1 MVRLIVEWGGFCFL
15 DKDKRGDFKVCEDL
29 QYIAAMGHPGGGKN
43 DIPNR
48 LKRNFFIFNLVLPS
62 ITSINDIYGQ
72 MLRGR
77 FKDGG
82 FDAEVMKVVG
92 NLTQV
97 TISLWR
103 TMKAKM
109 LPTPAKFHYLF
120 NMRDLSRVFQGI
132 LLTPKTTI
140 TERGGTRAVEGKL
153 NMSPVE
159 VLVNLW
165 RHECERVFCDKLTTN
180 KDKEF
185 FDKYLSGLVGEV
197 FGEELMDKTKPDF
210 YMVNFLRDDVLDEEG
225 SLVEE
230 APKVYEPGGLLTDI
244 RDRVK
249 EFMGKHNEEFPAK
262 KLELVLFDDALRHL
276 LRLNRLIEMPRGSA
290 LLVGVGGSGKQSLT
304 RLASYISRA
313 VCFQITLTKTY
324 NINSFMEDL
333 RFMYKNAGHL
343 RKPTVFLFTEAEIKD
358 EVFLEVMNSVLMTGE
373 IPGLFAKDEMMAMT
387 ADLRNS
393 FLKARPGQEE
403 TWDNMKQYF
412 VDCVRDN
419 LHLILCMSPLN
430 PKFPV
435 RARKFPGLISGP
447 TIDWFL
453 PWPEEALVAVSH
465 GLVAE
470 FPMDCPADVKSL
482 LMTHMGVVHR
492 MVTEVCDE
500 YFTKMRRQVYQ
511 TPKSYLSFL
520 QLYKA
525 MYKEKIN
532 ELKEKEMRLN
542 LGLQKLIQ
550 GAKDVAAMKIVL
562 AEEQKKL
569 EVATAET
576 MKMLSSLEVSSA
588 EARKEGDQVAT
599 IKTKC
604 EDDARRIAAEKDSC
618 MSDLAKAQ
626 PFVDQ
631 ADKAISSIK
640 PGHIQEVKKLPNPAD
655 VIKMVFD
662 CILLLFHLPTLPVKS
677 FKLNI
682 AKKEVEF
689 FETSFK
695 PYGLSCMSNPAFLNN
710 VIDFGK
716 FGKDKINEETI
727 EFLVP
732 YLEIEGFNPQVAKN
746 ASAAAEGLCTWVRA
760 MKFYHEAS
768 KIVKPK
774 LEALAIA
781 EGQMDAANKALN
793 AAEMRLQACT
803 GRLQELQTM
812 FDNQMA
818 EKKRI
823 EDGAMALQR
832 KMNQASTLIGG
843 LAGERT
849 RWTEDSEKSADL
861 KRRLVGD
868 CALGSAFVSYCGPF
882 NQEFRQ
888 YMVTDKFTAD
898 LQVRKI
904 PVTQNL
910 DIIPFLVDIGTIGD
924 WNIQGLP
931 TDPLSIQNGILVTR
945 SSRYPLMIDPQ
956 GQAVSWIRSKE
967 SSNLPTF
974 GVAALNDPKLRDKL
988 EFTMGDG
995 KALIILGVEQDI
1007 DPMLDPVMEK
1017 QFVVKGKKMSVNV
1030 SDKAMD
1036 FDPRFMMYFI
1046 TRLPNPSFSP
1056 ELQAKVTLVDFTVTQ
1071 KGLEEQLLGRVI
1083 GKEQKA
1089 LEEQLSDVLEEVNS
1103 NTKALLA
1110 LDASLL
1116 ERLTSNT
1123 GNLLEDE
1130 ELIGVLANT
1139 KAKAADVNQK
1149 LVAADETKKS
1159 INEKREQ
1166 FRPVATRG
1174 SVLYFSVVELSLV
1187 NVMYQTSLDQFLEIF
1202 MGSMDRAEKA
1212 SLASKRVTNIIETM
1226 TYMCY
1231 RYINRGLYEK
1241 DKLTFVL
1248 LVTMKIL
1255 ITAALLKTTDLTI
1268 FLRGG
1273 AALDI
1278 NSVRRKPFNWLSNEA
1293 WLNVLE
1299 LSQSSKFFSN
1309 LPNDMAGNESMWR
1322 RWYEDNEPES
1332 IAIPDYE
1339 NRILEQVSI
1348 GPFYKLLLV
1357 RSMRMDRTILT
1368 CKEFVRNTAEMGPPF
1383 VEPVTDT
1390 IEMIFDEM
1398 KAEIPVIFLLSV
1410 GADPTESIEVLARR
1424 KKLPPP
1430 SVISL
1435 GEGQEPVAI
1444 RAMNAAAV
1452 NGTWVLL
1459 QNCELGLGL
1468 MNEMEDLFGKLKE
1481 GMDPAFRLFIT
1492 ALPNDE
1498 FPLGLLQMCTK
1509 VTNEPPAGLKA
1520 GILRSYTVIV
1530 DQERLERVETAQW
1543 RQLLFA
1549 LCFLHS
1555 VVQERRKFGPLGWCI
1570 PYEYNNGDLTACIL
1584 FLEKHLYNGPISWP
1598 TFQYMVSEVQY
1609 GGKITDDL
1617 DRRMFKTYTQVWLTP
1632 STCADSFTYNPP
1644 NPIFRIP
1651 QDFKYTIPSSE
1662 QLGTFKDFIKTFPE
1676 IDTPEIFGLHPNA
1689 DLTFRVKEVNALFAT
1704 LGNTQPKGGGGG
1716 GGASREDVVFEKA
1729 AELLERLPED
1739 YIEDDYKAKLQKLG
1753 GLAVPL
1759 NIFLFQ

>member
-1 MVRLIVEWGGFCFL
+1 
-15 DKDKRGDFKVCEDL
+15 
-29 QYIAAMGHPGGGKN
+29 
-43 DIPNR
+43 
-48 LKRNFFIFNLVLPS
+48 
-62 ITSINDIYGQ
+62 
-72 MLRGR
+72 
-77 FKDGG
+77 
-82 FDAEVMKVVG
+82 
-92 NLTQV
+92 
-97 TISLWR
+97 
-103 TMKAKM
+103 
-109 LPTPAKFHYLF
+109 
-120 NMRDLSRVFQGI
+120 
-132 LLTPKTTI
+132 
-140 TERGGTRAVEGKL
+140 
-153 NMSPVE
+153 
-159 VLVNLW
+159 
-165 RHECERVFCDKLTTN
+165 
-180 KDKEF
+180 
-185 FDKYLSGLVGEV
+185 
-197 FGEELMDKTKPDF
+197 
-210 YMVNFLRDDVLDEEG
+210 
-225 SLVEE
+225 
-230 APKVYEPGGLLTDI
+230 
-244 RDRVK
+244 
-249 EFMGKHNEEFPAK
+249 
-262 KLELVLFDDALRHL
+262 
-276 LRLNRLIEMPRGSA
+276 
-290 LLVGVGGSGKQSLT
+290 
-304 RLASYISRA
+304 
-313 VCFQITLTKTY
+313 
-324 NINSFMEDL
+324 
-333 RFMYKNAGHL
+333 
-343 RKPTVFLFTEAEIKD
+343 
-358 EVFLEVMNSVLMTGE
+358 
-373 IPGLFAKDEMMAMT
+373 
-387 ADLRNS
+387 
-393 FLKARPGQEE
+393 
-403 TWDNMKQYF
+403 
-412 VDCVRDN
+412 
-419 LHLILCMSPLN
+419 
-430 PKFPV
+430 
-435 RARKFPGLISGP
+435 
-447 TIDWFL
+447 
-453 PWPEEALVAVSH
+453 
-465 GLVAE
+465 
-470 FPMDCPADVKSL
+470 
-482 LMTHMGVVHR
+482 
-492 MVTEVCDE
+492 
-500 YFTKMRRQVYQ
+500 
-511 TPKSYLSFL
+511 
-520 QLYKA
+520 
-525 MYKEKIN
+525 
-532 ELKEKEMRLN
+532 
-542 LGLQKLIQ
+542 
-550 GAKDVAAMKIVL
+550 
-562 AEEQKKL
+562 
-569 EVATAET
+569 
-576 MKMLSSLEVSSA
+576 
-588 EARKEGDQVAT
+588 
-599 IKTKC
+599 
-604 EDDARRIAAEKDSC
+604 
-618 MSDLAKAQ
+618 
-626 PFVDQ
+626 
-631 ADKAISSIK
+631 
-640 PGHIQEVKKLPNPAD
+640 
-655 VIKMVFD
+655 
-662 CILLLFHLPTLPVKS
+662 
-677 FKLNI
+677 
-682 AKKEVEF
+682 
-689 FETSFK
+689 
-695 PYGLSCMSNPAFLNN
+695 
-710 VIDFGK
+710 
-716 FGKDKINEETI
+716 
-727 EFLVP
+727 
-732 YLEIEGFNPQVAKN
+732 
-746 ASAAAEGLCTWVRA
+746 

-882 NQEFRQ
+882 NQEFRH

-1030 SDKAMD
+1030 SDKVMD
-1036 FDPRFMMYFI
+1036 FDPKFMMYFI

-1468 MNEMEDLFGKLKE
+1468 MNEMEASSDLFGKLKE

-1759 NIFLFQ
+1759 NIFLFQAMLEIQRLQKVIAKVRSILTQLQQAIKGEVVMTEELQETLYAVYDAKVPRLWAFTITGDEFSWILPTLGLWFSSLITRDEQDRTWLNNGRPTCYWLTGFFNPQASTGMLTAMKQEVTRKHKAEKWALDDVVYHTEVTSYERMEQVRSPPAEGVYIHGLFLDGAAWSKQEGVMVESEPKKLFVSLPVLFVSANTKSDQVKVKREMFGAQGPFECPCYKYSARTDRYIIFMVNLKCTMEKNPQFWTLRGTALLCNTD